1 MPSCYDSYACLFGK
15 MRKRHEHR
23 TMTVYHRRSTVSD
36 LVISPSDQDEV
47 LSWDSNIVPM
57 PLHHNSYDSW
67 NFHLCQPSLIANI
80 SRPGDVRFPAVHTA
94 TVAPSKF

>member
-47 LSWDSNIVPM
+47 CLGIRTS
-57 PLHHNSYDSW
+57 
-67 NFHLCQPSLIANI
+67 
-80 SRPGDVRFPAVHTA
+80 FPCRSTTTPTTHGTSIYVNQ
-94 TVAPSKF
+94 V